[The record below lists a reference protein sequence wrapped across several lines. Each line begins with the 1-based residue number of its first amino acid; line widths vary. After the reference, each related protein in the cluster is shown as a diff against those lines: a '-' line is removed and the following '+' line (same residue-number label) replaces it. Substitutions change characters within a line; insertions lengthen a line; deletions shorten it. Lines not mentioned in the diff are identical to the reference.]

1 MADASSRASFSDT
14 WASKLYRAT
23 DLDDSNAVE
32 VDEILL
38 LGQALGYY
46 WGSWEPS
53 AVLELLGQDAST
65 PALSTLSHEE
75 FVRFI
80 SLACDEAEV
89 PPERDAK
96 VESLVEAGERRRQLL
111 DPFSETRIEA
121 AFDAIDLDDSGAI
134 DMDELLHF
142 ARASGLDWDAEA
154 CARLLG
160 KMGTDESISRDDF
173 RNFFKTV
180 GLHGAPEAV
189 AAFIAVGSGV
199 KSRLSRQCSGEVVPG
214 SPQQVMSKGG
224 GGFVGL

>member
-1 MADASSRASFSDT
+1 M
-14 WASKLYRAT
+14 
-23 DLDDSNAVE
+23 
-32 VDEILL
+32 DEILL

-65 PALSTLSHEE
+65 PALSTLS
-75 FVRFI
+75 
-80 SLACDEAEV
+80 
-89 PPERDAK
+89 PERDAK

>member
-65 PALSTLSHEE
+65 PALSTLS
-75 FVRFI
+75 
-80 SLACDEAEV
+80 
-89 PPERDAK
+89 PERDAK